1 MANSPGWDRSK
12 SMVKAC
18 RWIHRHLSFFF
29 AGIVIIY
36 ALSGIL
42 MNHRDEINPTYS
54 ARRIELPSA
63 LAEIPRAEGS
73 VTVAE
78 IETLL
83 DEIGEKG
90 RYTKHYY
97 PDERTMKVFLKGGS
111 TLEVDLRT
119 GAGVYDRLRK
129 RPLLGDLVRL
139 HYNPGRWWTYFSDLF
154 AIGLIVITLSGLFLA
169 RGKRGIRGVGGLEL
183 VLGILIPLL
192 FLLL

>member
-1 MANSPGWDRSK
+1 MAYSPRGDRSK

-18 RWIHRHLSFFF
+18 RCIHRHLSLFF

-42 MNHRDEINPTYS
+42 MNHRDELNPTYS
-54 ARRIELPSA
+54 ARRIELPRA
-63 LAEIPRAEGS
+63 LTETPRAEGA
-73 VTVAE
+73 VTTAE
-78 IETLL
+78 IERLL

-90 RYTKHYY
+90 HYTKHYY

-111 TLEVDLRT
+111 TLEVDLQT
-119 GAGVYDRLRK
+119 GTGVYDRLRK
-129 RPLLGDLVRL
+129 RPLLGDFVRL

-154 AIGLIVITLSGLFLA
+154 AIALVVITLSGLLLA
-169 RGKRGIRGVGGLEL
+169 RGKRGLRGVGGLEL

>member
-1 MANSPGWDRSK
+1 MANSPRGDRSK

-42 MNHRDEINPTYS
+42 MNHRDELNPTYS
-54 ARRIELPSA
+54 ARRIE
-63 LAEIPRAEGS
+63 IPRALTETPRAKGA
-73 VTVAE
+73 VNTAE
-78 IETLL
+78 IERLL

-90 RYTKHYY
+90 HYTKHYY

-111 TLEVDLRT
+111 TLEVDLQT
-119 GAGVYDRLRK
+119 GTGVYDRLRK
-129 RPLLGDLVRL
+129 RPILGDFVRL

-154 AIGLIVITLSGLFLA
+154 AIALIVITLSGLFLA
-169 RGKRGIRGVGGLEL
+169 RGKRGLRGVGGLEL
-183 VLGILIPLL
+183 ALGILIPLL

>member
-1 MANSPGWDRSK
+1 MAYSPRGDRSK

-18 RWIHRHLSFFF
+18 RCIHRHLSFFF

-42 MNHRDEINPTYS
+42 MNHRDELNPTYS
-54 ARRIELPSA
+54 ARRIELPRA
-63 LAEIPRAEGS
+63 LTETPRAEGA
-73 VTVAE
+73 VTTAE
-78 IETLL
+78 IERLL

-90 RYTKHYY
+90 HYTKHYY

-111 TLEVDLRT
+111 TLEVDLQT
-119 GAGVYDRLRK
+119 GTGVYDRLRK
-129 RPLLGDLVRL
+129 RPLLGDFVRL

-154 AIGLIVITLSGLFLA
+154 AIALVVITLSGLLLA
-169 RGKRGIRGVGGLEL
+169 RGKRGLRGVGGLEL

>member
-1 MANSPGWDRSK
+1 MAYCPRGDRSK

-36 ALSGIL
+36 ALSGIR
-42 MNHRDEINPTYS
+42 MNHRDELNPTYS
-54 ARRIELPSA
+54 ARRIELSST
-63 LAEIPRAEGS
+63 LAETPRTKGS
-73 VTVAE
+73 VTTAE
-78 IETLL
+78 IEKLL

-90 RYTKHYY
+90 HYTKHYY

-111 TLEVDLRT
+111 TLEVDLQT

-129 RPLLGDLVRL
+129 RPILGDFVRL

-154 AIGLIVITLSGLFLA
+154 AIALIIITLSGLFLA
-169 RGKRGIRGVGGLEL
+169 RGKKGLRGVGGLEL
-183 VLGILIPLL
+183 ALGILIPLL
-192 FLLL
+192 FLIL

>member
-1 MANSPGWDRSK
+1 MAYSPRGDRSK
-12 SMVKAC
+12 SLVKAC
-18 RWIHRHLSFFF
+18 RWIHRHLSFVF

-42 MNHRDEINPTYS
+42 MNHRDEINPAYS
-54 ARRIELPSA
+54 ARRIELPST
-63 LAEIPRAEGS
+63 LAETPRTKGS
-73 VTVAE
+73 VTTAE
-78 IETLL
+78 IENLL

-90 RYTKHYY
+90 HYTKHYY

-111 TLEVDLRT
+111 TLEVDLQT

-129 RPLLGDLVRL
+129 RPILGDFVRL

-154 AIGLIVITLSGLFLA
+154 AIALIVITLSGLFLA
-169 RGKRGIRGVGGLEL
+169 RGKKGLRGVGGLEL

>member
-1 MANSPGWDRSK
+1 
-12 SMVKAC
+12 MVKAC

-54 ARRIELPSA
+54 ARRIELPSV
-63 LAEIPRAEGS
+63 LAETPRAKGS

-83 DEIGEKG
+83 GEIGERG

-97 PDERTMKVFLKGGS
+97 PDERTMKVFLKGAPLWRWISRPAPACMTAYGS
-111 TLEVDLRT
+111 GRSSATLYASITIPV
-119 GAGVYDRLRK
+119 AGGPTSQTSLQ
-129 RPLLGDLVRL
+129 
-139 HYNPGRWWTYFSDLF
+139 
-154 AIGLIVITLSGLFLA
+154 
-169 RGKRGIRGVGGLEL
+169 
-183 VLGILIPLL
+183 
-192 FLLL
+192 

>member
-1 MANSPGWDRSK
+1 
-12 SMVKAC
+12 MVKAC

-42 MNHRDEINPTYS
+42 MNHRDELNPTYS
-54 ARRIELPSA
+54 ARRIE
-63 LAEIPRAEGS
+63 IPRALTETPRAKGA
-73 VTVAE
+73 VTTAE
-78 IETLL
+78 IERLL

-97 PDERTMKVFLKGGS
+97 LDERTMKVFLKGGS
-111 TLEVDLRT
+111 TLEVDLQT

-129 RPLLGDLVRL
+129 RPILGDFVRL

-154 AIGLIVITLSGLFLA
+154 AIALIVITLSGLFLA
-169 RGKRGIRGVGGLEL
+169 RGKRGLRGVGGLEL
-183 VLGILIPLL
+183 ALGMLIPLL